1 MNKNMV
7 ITLTY
12 IGVFLGNCSYY
23 YFTNGDL
30 DELTKISYHQ
40 LTMAFLIWLNL
51 TISQKRG

>member
-7 ITLTY
+7 ITLAY
-12 IGVFLGNCSYY
+12 IGVVLGNCSYY

-30 DELTKISYHQ
+30 DELTRINYNQ

-51 TISQKRG
+51 TISQERG